1 MREIDIH
8 KGNGVFSVNG
18 LSDIAAEEKPYL
30 NGESFNIGRSTVNP
44 GDVLGYEKKDID
56 GHEMEYLWR
65 IHGTGDTKR
74 DIELME
80 ISEVGRG
87 PDLGA
92 KVQELQRNGA
102 IYLNGHTNGSKMPMI
117 EVLEGSKD
125 ELLNRRQLSRE
136 TLDKLDEPVFGNN
149 KNVKTFGV
157 SDKDPEDFIKKQNTP
172 SKKVNNDLS
181 M

>member
-44 GDVLGYEKKDID
+44 GDILGYEKKDVG

-92 KVQELQRNGA
+92 KVQELQKHGA
-102 IYLNGHTNGSKMPMI
+102 IYLNGHTNGSDMPMR
-117 EVLEGSKD
+117 EVLEGSKE
-125 ELLNRRQLSRE
+125 ELLKNRQLSGD
-136 TLDKLDEPVFGNN
+136 TLDKLDKSTFGNN
-149 KNVKTFGV
+149 KNIKTFGV
-157 SDKDPEDFIKKQNTP
+157 SDKDPEDIVKKQDAP
-172 SKKVNNDLS
+172 SKKINNDLS